1 MSNNSSAIPELNLR
15 VIILGL
21 ILSVV
26 MGSANVYLGLK
37 AGMTVSASIPAAVVG
52 MLVLRYFGRTGGGS
66 HGGSILEANQIQ
78 TAASAGESL
87 AAGIIFTMPALI
99 LIGVWQEFDMI
110 LTTVI
115 AFTGG
120 LLGILFMI
128 PMRQVFIVKN
138 EDNLQYPE
146 GLACASVLEAGQETD
161 SSDNASSIIKGAL
174 LGGAFKGLISFVGL
188 LKGGL
193 ETAYLIGNRIFFFG
207 GDISPALLAVGF
219 IVKLNVAVLIFIGG
233 FIGWLIG
240 IPLLGHGLEHAGN
253 PVEGAWELWSTQIRY
268 VGVGAMVV
276 GGMSS
281 IFRVRKGLVDAIKVL
296 RKSQINIDQDN
307 IPSNQKDIP
316 PKAINIFSAIAVT
329 LVGGVYYYITNDIA
343 ITVVTTIIMIVMA
356 FFFTA
361 VASYIVGLVGNSNSP
376 VSGMTITAVLFTGGL
391 LYVFGFSG
399 TEGMV
404 ATLGVAAIVCCA
416 ACTSGDV
423 CNDLK
428 TGQIVGSSP
437 FRQQIMQIAGVAVA
451 SLVMAPIMQLLHE
464 TTPGG
469 IGGRELAA
477 PQAGLFASL
486 AKGFFG
492 DGILPWNMVAIGAVL
507 GIIILSA
514 DSFLERW
521 YKLKNIQN
529 PNSFRLH
536 LMPIAVGMYLPF
548 GLSTPILIGGLLAHF
563 ILKQNST
570 NKDPDSILQK
580 GVLLSSGLIAGES
593 LMGILLAFIAGAGI
607 QSLTLDLNPD
617 LITALTLSAA
627 LGTIWWLYTSS
638 KIKNN

>member
-21 ILSVV
+21 VLSVV

-52 MLVLRYFGRTGGGS
+52 MLVLRYFGRTGGSS

-99 LIGVWQEFDMI
+99 LIGVWQEFDMV

-296 RKSQINIDQDN
+296 RKSQINIDQNN

-316 PKAINIFSAIAVT
+316 PKAINVFSAIAVT

-343 ITVVTTIIMIVMA
+343 ITVVTTIIMIIMA

-428 TGQIVGSSP
+428 TGQIVGSTP

-492 DGILPWNMVAIGAVL
+492 DGILPWNMVAIGAAL

-563 ILKQNST
+563 ILKENSS
-570 NKDPDSILQK
+570 NKDPDSVLQK

-593 LMGILLAFIAGAGI
+593 LMGILLAFVAGAGI

-617 LITALTLSAA
+617 LITVLTLSAA

>member
-1 MSNNSSAIPELNLR
+1 MSEDQKTIPEINLK
-15 VIILGL
+15 VIIIG
-21 ILSVV
+21 IVLSIV

-37 AGMTVSASIPAAVVG
+37 AGMTVSASIPAAVLG
-52 MLVLRYFGRTGGGS
+52 MLILKYINISKVGKNTS
-66 HGGSILEANQIQ
+66 NILEANQIQ

-99 LIGVWQEFDMI
+99 LIGVWEEFNML

-138 EDNLQYPE
+138 EDNLKYPE
-146 GLACASVLEAGQETD
+146 GLACASVLEAGQ
-161 SSDNASSIIKGAL
+161 SSSESNSASVVVKGAL
-174 LGGAFKGLISFVGL
+174 IGGLFKILISFFGL
-188 LKGGL
+188 LKGVL
-193 ETAYLIGNRIFFFG
+193 EGAVLFGNRIFFFG
-207 GDISPALLAVGF
+207 SDISPALLAVGF
-219 IVKLNVAVLIFIGG
+219 IVKLNIAVLIFIGG
-233 FIGWLIG
+233 FLGWMIG
-240 IPLLGHGLEHAGN
+240 IPLLGLGSEHASN
-253 PVEGAWELWSTQIRY
+253 PLEGAWQLWSNQIRY

-276 GGMSS
+276 GGISS
-281 IFRVRKGLVDAIKVL
+281 IFKVRKGLLDAIKIL
-296 RKSQINIDQDN
+296 MKKQNKIREG
-307 IPSNQKDIP
+307 DIP
-316 PKAINIFSAIAVT
+316 KNQRDLSKNIINIFSTLAII
-329 LVGGVYYYITNDIA
+329 LVGGVYYFITESFP
-343 ITVVTTIIMIVMA
+343 ITMVTTVIMIIMA

-391 LYVFGFSG
+391 LYLFGFAG
-399 TEGMV
+399 TKGMV

-437 FRQQIMQIAGVAVA
+437 YRQQIMQIVGVAVA

-464 TTPGG
+464 NTPGG

-492 DGILPWNMVAIGAVL
+492 DGILPWNMVVIGALL
-507 GIIILSA
+507 GILILIIDNYLAS
-514 DSFLERW
+514 
-521 YKLKNIQN
+521 KN
-529 PNSFRLH
+529 SVFRLH

-548 GLSTPILIGGLLAHF
+548 GLATPILVGGIIEHLVSRKKPSN
-563 ILKQNST
+563 ISESKIQNG
-570 NKDPDSILQK
+570 I
-580 GVLLSSGLIAGES
+580 LLSSGLIAGES
-593 LMGILLAFIAGAGI
+593 LMGIFLAFIAGAGI
-607 QSLTLDLNPD
+607 TKINLEIDSN
-617 LITALTLSAA
+617 LITGLTIIAIII
-627 LGTIWWLYTSS
+627 TIYYLYEKSILKHTS
-638 KIKNN
+638 

>member
-1 MSNNSSAIPELNLR
+1 MSNNSSAVPELNLR

-52 MLVLRYFGRTGGGS
+52 MLVLRYFGRTGGS
-66 HGGSILEANQIQ
+66 PNGGSILEANQIQ

-99 LIGVWQEFDMI
+99 LIGVWQEFDMV

-146 GLACASVLEAGQETD
+146 GLACASVLEAGQESD

-174 LGGAFKGLISFVGL
+174 LGGAFKWLISFAGV

-193 ETAYLIGNRIFFFG
+193 ETAMLSGNRIFFFG

-219 IVKLNVAVLIFIGG
+219 IVRLNVAVLIFIGG
-233 FIGWLIG
+233 FIGWLVG
-240 IPLLGHGLEHAGN
+240 IPLLGHGLEHAAD

-296 RKSQINIDQDN
+296 RDSQINTDQSN
-307 IPSNQKDIP
+307 TPSNQRDIP
-316 PKAINIFSAIAVT
+316 AKAINIFSAIAVF
-329 LVGGVYYYITNDIA
+329 LVGGVYYYITNDVA
-343 ITVVTTIIMIVMA
+343 ITVVTTVIMIIMA

-391 LYVFGFSG
+391 LYIFGFSG

-428 TGQIVGSSP
+428 TGQIVGASP
-437 FRQQIMQIAGVAVA
+437 YRQQIMQIAGVAVA

-486 AKGFFG
+486 ANGFFG
-492 DGILPWNMVAIGAVL
+492 DGILPWNMVAIGSVL
-507 GIIILSA
+507 GIIILVG
-514 DSFLERW
+514 DSLLES
-521 YKLKNIQN
+521 KNTE
-529 PNSFRLH
+529 FRLH

-563 ILKQNST
+563 ILSENNS
-570 NKDPDSILQK
+570 DQEPDSILQK

-593 LMGILLAFIAGAGI
+593 LMGILLAFVAGAGLQSLSLNI
-607 QSLTLDLNPD
+607 DPSLVTSLTLL
-617 LITALTLSAA
+617 AA
-627 LGTIWWLYTSS
+627 VGTIFWLYSS
-638 KIKNN
+638 AKSKF

>member
-1 MSNNSSAIPELNLR
+1 MSNNSTAIPELNLR
-15 VIILGL
+15 VIIIGL

-52 MLVLRYFGRTGGGS
+52 MLVLRYMRGIDGRS
-66 HGGSILEANQIQ
+66 QGGSILEANQVQ

-99 LIGVWQEFDMI
+99 LIGVWQEFDMF
-110 LTTVI
+110 LTTII

-128 PMRQVFIVKN
+128 PMRQVFIVSN
-138 EDNLQYPE
+138 EHNLQYPE

-161 SSDNASSIIKGAL
+161 SSNNASSVIKGAL
-174 LGGAFKGLISFVGL
+174 LGGAFKGLISFVGI

-193 ETAYLIGNRIFFFG
+193 ETAVLSGNRIFFFG

-219 IVKLNVAVLIFIGG
+219 IVRLNIAVLIFIGG
-233 FIGWLIG
+233 FLGWLVG
-240 IPLLGHGLEHAGN
+240 IPLLGHGLEHAAD
-253 PVEGAWELWSTQIRY
+253 PIEGAWTLWSTKIRY

-276 GGMSS
+276 GGISS

-296 RKSQINIDQDN
+296 RDSQTGSKQDN
-307 IPSNQKDIP
+307 TPVNERDIP
-316 PKAINIFSAIAVT
+316 AKAINVFSAIAIV
-329 LVGGVYYYITNDIA
+329 LVAGVYYYLTNNIA
-343 ITVVTTIIMIVMA
+343 ITMVTTVIMIIMA

-428 TGQIVGSSP
+428 TGQIVGASP
-437 FRQQIMQIAGVAVA
+437 YRQQIMQIAGIAVA

-464 TTPGG
+464 NTPGG

-486 AKGFFG
+486 ADGFFG
-492 DGILPWNMVAIGAVL
+492 AGVLPWDMVGIGSVL
-507 GIIILSA
+507 GIFLLIG
-514 DSFLERW
+514 DSFLAS
-521 YKLKNIQN
+521 KN
-529 PNSFRLH
+529 STFRLH
-536 LMPIAVGMYLPF
+536 LMPVAVGMYLPF
-548 GLSTPILIGGLLAHF
+548 GLSTPILIGGLLAHL
-563 ILKQNST
+563 ILAENNSGEE
-570 NKDPDSILQK
+570 PDSILQN

-593 LMGILLAFIAGAGI
+593 LMGILLAFVASAGI
-607 QSLTLDLNPD
+607 QNLGLGIHPTLVTVLTFL
-617 LITALTLSAA
+617 AA
-627 LGTIWWLYTSS
+627 AGTIWWLYNGS
-638 KIKNN
+638 KLRK

>member
-15 VIILGL
+15 VIVLGL

-52 MLVLRYFGRTGGGS
+52 MLVLRYFGRTGGSS
-66 HGGSILEANQIQ
+66 HNGSILEANQIQ

-146 GLACASVLEAGQETD
+146 GLACASVLEAGQE
-161 SSDNASSIIKGAL
+161 SDNSNNASSIIKGAL
-174 LGGAFKGLISFVGL
+174 LGSAFKGLISFVGV

-193 ETAYLIGNRIFFFG
+193 ETAMLSGNRIFFFG

-219 IVKLNVAVLIFIGG
+219 IVRLNVAVLIFIGG
-233 FIGWLIG
+233 FIGWLVG
-240 IPLLGHGLEHAGN
+240 IPLLGHGLEHAAN
-253 PVEGAWELWSTQIRY
+253 PVEGAWELWSTKIRY

-296 RKSQINIDQDN
+296 RDSQINIDQSN
-307 IPSNQKDIP
+307 IPLNQRDIP
-316 PKAINIFSAIAVT
+316 AKAINVFSAIAVI
-329 LVGGVYYYITNDIA
+329 LVGGVYYYITKNAA
-343 ITVVTTIIMIVMA
+343 ITVVTTVIMIIMA

-428 TGQIVGSSP
+428 TGHIVGSSP
-437 FRQQIMQIAGVAVA
+437 YRQQIMQIAGVAVA

-486 AKGFFG
+486 ANGFFG
-492 DGILPWNMVAIGAVL
+492 DGVLPWSMVAIGSIIGAV
-507 GIIILSA
+507 ILVG
-514 DSFLERW
+514 DSLLES
-521 YKLKNIQN
+521 KKTD
-529 PNSFRLH
+529 FRLH

-563 ILKQNST
+563 ILS
-570 NKDPDSILQK
+570 KDDSNQAPDNVLQK

-593 LMGILLAFIAGAGI
+593 LMGILLAFVAGAGI
-607 QSLTLDLNPD
+607 QSLNLNID
-617 LITALTLSAA
+617 ANLITGLTLLAA
-627 LGTIWWLYTSS
+627 LGTIWWLYNSAKS
-638 KIKNN
+638 KY

>member
-15 VIILGL
+15 VIVLGL

-52 MLVLRYFGRTGGGS
+52 MLVLRYFGRTGGSS
-66 HGGSILEANQIQ
+66 HNGSILEANQIQ

-146 GLACASVLEAGQETD
+146 GLACASVLEAGQE
-161 SSDNASSIIKGAL
+161 SDNSNNASSIIKGAL
-174 LGGAFKGLISFVGL
+174 LGSAFKGLISFVGV

-193 ETAYLIGNRIFFFG
+193 ETAMLSGNRIFFFG

-219 IVKLNVAVLIFIGG
+219 IVRLNVAVLIFIGG
-233 FIGWLIG
+233 FIGWLVG
-240 IPLLGHGLEHAGN
+240 IPLLGHGLEHAAN
-253 PVEGAWELWSTQIRY
+253 PVEGAWELWSTKIRY

-296 RKSQINIDQDN
+296 RDSQINIDQSN
-307 IPSNQKDIP
+307 IPLNQRDIP
-316 PKAINIFSAIAVT
+316 AKAINVFSAIAVI
-329 LVGGVYYYITNDIA
+329 LVGGVYYYITKNAA
-343 ITVVTTIIMIVMA
+343 ITVVTTVIMIIMA

-437 FRQQIMQIAGVAVA
+437 YRQQIMQIAGVAVA

-486 AKGFFG
+486 ANGFFG
-492 DGILPWNMVAIGAVL
+492 DGVLPWNMVAIGS
-507 GIIILSA
+507 IIGVVILVG
-514 DSFLERW
+514 DSLLES
-521 YKLKNIQN
+521 KKTD
-529 PNSFRLH
+529 FRLH

-563 ILKQNST
+563 ILS
-570 NKDPDSILQK
+570 KDDSNQAPDNVLQK

-593 LMGILLAFIAGAGI
+593 LMGILLAFVAGAGI
-607 QSLTLDLNPD
+607 QSLNLNID
-617 LITALTLSAA
+617 ANLITGLTLLAA
-627 LGTIWWLYTSS
+627 LGTIWWLYNSAKS
-638 KIKNN
+638 KN

>member
-1 MSNNSSAIPELNLR
+1 MSNNSTAIPELNLR
-15 VIILGL
+15 VIIIGL

-52 MLVLRYFGRTGGGS
+52 MLVLRYMRGIDGRS
-66 HGGSILEANQIQ
+66 QGGSILEANQIQ

-99 LIGVWQEFDMI
+99 LIGVWQEFDMF
-110 LTTVI
+110 LTTII

-128 PMRQVFIVKN
+128 PMRQVFIVSN
-138 EDNLQYPE
+138 EHNLQYPE

-161 SSDNASSIIKGAL
+161 SSNNASSVIKGAL
-174 LGGAFKGLISFVGL
+174 LGGAFKGLISFAGI

-193 ETAYLIGNRIFFFG
+193 ETAVLSGNRIFFFG

-219 IVKLNVAVLIFIGG
+219 IVRLNIAVLIFIGG
-233 FIGWLIG
+233 FLGWLVG
-240 IPLLGHGLEHAGN
+240 IPLLGHGLEHAAD
-253 PVEGAWELWSTQIRY
+253 PIEGAWTLWSTKIRY

-276 GGMSS
+276 GGISS

-296 RKSQINIDQDN
+296 RDSQKGSNQDN
-307 IPSNQKDIP
+307 IPINERDIP
-316 PKAINIFSAIAVT
+316 AKAINIFSAIAIV
-329 LVGGVYYYITNDIA
+329 LVAGVYYYITNNIA
-343 ITVVTTIIMIVMA
+343 ITIVTTVIMIIMA

-428 TGQIVGSSP
+428 TGQIVGASP
-437 FRQQIMQIAGVAVA
+437 YRQQIMQIAGVAVA

-464 TTPGG
+464 NTPGG

-486 AKGFFG
+486 ADGFFG
-492 DGILPWNMVAIGAVL
+492 AGVLPWDMVGIGSVL
-507 GIIILSA
+507 GIFLLIG
-514 DSFLERW
+514 DSFLAS
-521 YKLKNIQN
+521 KN
-529 PNSFRLH
+529 STFRLH
-536 LMPIAVGMYLPF
+536 LMPVAVGMYLPF
-548 GLSTPILIGGLLAHF
+548 GLSTPILIGGLLAHL
-563 ILKQNST
+563 ILVENNSGEE
-570 NKDPDSILQK
+570 PDSILQN

-593 LMGILLAFIAGAGI
+593 LVGILLAFVASAGI
-607 QSLTLDLNPD
+607 PNLGLGIHPD
-617 LITALTLSAA
+617 LVTGLTFLAA
-627 LGTIWWLYTSS
+627 AGTIWWLYNGS
-638 KIKNN
+638 KSRR

>member
-15 VIILGL
+15 VIVLGL

-52 MLVLRYFGRTGGGS
+52 MLVLRYFGRTGGSS
-66 HGGSILEANQIQ
+66 HSGSILEANQIQ

-146 GLACASVLEAGQETD
+146 GLACASVLEAGQE
-161 SSDNASSIIKGAL
+161 SDNSNNASSIIKGAL
-174 LGGAFKGLISFVGL
+174 LGSAFKGLISFVGV

-193 ETAYLIGNRIFFFG
+193 ETAILSGNRIFFFG

-219 IVKLNVAVLIFIGG
+219 IVRLNVAVLIFIGG
-233 FIGWLIG
+233 FIGWLVG
-240 IPLLGHGLEHAGN
+240 IPLLGHGLEHTAN
-253 PVEGAWELWSTQIRY
+253 PVEGAWELWSTKIRY

-296 RKSQINIDQDN
+296 RDSQINIDQSN
-307 IPSNQKDIP
+307 IPLNQRDIP
-316 PKAINIFSAIAVT
+316 AKAINVFSAIAVI
-329 LVGGVYYYITNDIA
+329 LVGGVYYYITKNAA
-343 ITVVTTIIMIVMA
+343 ITVVTTVIMIIMA

-437 FRQQIMQIAGVAVA
+437 YRQQIMQIAGVAVA

-486 AKGFFG
+486 ANGFFG
-492 DGILPWNMVAIGAVL
+492 DGVLPWNMVAIGS
-507 GIIILSA
+507 IIGVVILVG
-514 DSFLERW
+514 DSLLES
-521 YKLKNIQN
+521 KKTD
-529 PNSFRLH
+529 FRLH

-563 ILKQNST
+563 ILSKDNS
-570 NKDPDSILQK
+570 NQAPDNVLQK

-593 LMGILLAFIAGAGI
+593 LMGILLAFVAGAGI
-607 QSLTLDLNPD
+607 PSLNLNIDANLITGLTLL
-617 LITALTLSAA
+617 AA
-627 LGTIWWLYTSS
+627 LGTIWWLYNSAKS
-638 KIKNN
+638 KY

>member
-15 VIILGL
+15 VIVLGL

-52 MLVLRYFGRTGGGS
+52 MLVLRYFGRTGGSS

-146 GLACASVLEAGQETD
+146 GLACASVLEAGQE
-161 SSDNASSIIKGAL
+161 SDNSNNASSIIKGAL
-174 LGGAFKGLISFVGL
+174 LGSAFKGLISFVGV

-193 ETAYLIGNRIFFFG
+193 ETAMLSGNRIFFFG

-219 IVKLNVAVLIFIGG
+219 IVRLNVAVLIFIGG
-233 FIGWLIG
+233 FIGWLVG
-240 IPLLGHGLEHAGN
+240 IPLLGHGLEHAAN
-253 PVEGAWELWSTQIRY
+253 PVEGAWELWSTKIRY

-296 RKSQINIDQDN
+296 RDSQINIDQSN
-307 IPSNQKDIP
+307 IPLNQRDIP
-316 PKAINIFSAIAVT
+316 AKAINVFSAIAVI
-329 LVGGVYYYITNDIA
+329 LVGGVYYYITKNAA
-343 ITVVTTIIMIVMA
+343 ITVVTTVIMIIMA

-428 TGQIVGSSP
+428 TGHIVGSSP
-437 FRQQIMQIAGVAVA
+437 YRQQIMQIAGVAVA

-486 AKGFFG
+486 ANGFFG
-492 DGILPWNMVAIGAVL
+492 DGVLPWNMVAIGS
-507 GIIILSA
+507 IIGVVILVG
-514 DSFLERW
+514 DSLLES
-521 YKLKNIQN
+521 KKTD
-529 PNSFRLH
+529 FRLH

-563 ILKQNST
+563 ILS
-570 NKDPDSILQK
+570 KDDSNQAPDNVLQK

-593 LMGILLAFIAGAGI
+593 LMGILLAFVAGAGI
-607 QSLTLDLNPD
+607 QSLNLNID
-617 LITALTLSAA
+617 ANLITGLTLLAA
-627 LGTIWWLYTSS
+627 LGTIWWLYNSAKS
-638 KIKNN
+638 KY